1 MEEELWCGKT
11 LQLTSTNN
19 DVLRCI
25 HLDTGTA
32 HRDLAWDN
40 VIEIDRNYWRNIVV
54 RIRIIR
60 VAPAT
65 GSSGQKKH
73 EAEDDAAQRSVR
85 KQKHSF
91 LSFQQSWKRLH
102 PGCLTQGGT
111 HMLAETW
118 KDVEIFKHP
127 TGRADSF

>member
-1 MEEELWCGKT
+1 MEKELWCGKT

-32 HRDLAWDN
+32 HRDLAGDN

-60 VAPAT
+60 VVPAT

-85 KQKHSF
+85 KQKHSL

-111 HMLAETW
+111 HILAETG
-118 KDVEIFKHP
+118 KIF
-127 TGRADSF
+127 